1 MTGTIRTTTERE
13 AVTAP
18 LPDSASHATSARTMC
33 LFLAEYGVWL
43 LGSGATCIRLE
54 KNMRRI
60 AASTGMEVEITIMP
74 RHLHLTVWC
83 RNHRSV
89 FTTVATVKNCPI
101 SFNVNA
107 RLSTLS
113 WEIADGRISIAEAY
127 RRIDR
132 IVKEDRQNPWVLL
145 VLVAIANAAFCRLFG
160 GDFIAM
166 GVVAAAT
173 AAGYFM
179 KINLLRRH
187 VDARVMM
194 IICAFVSTVI
204 GATDY
209 LFSLGTTPMI
219 AVGTS
224 VLYLVP
230 GIPFLNS
237 FSDMLYRHYI
247 CAFSRFM
254 DAVVL
259 TGCLSIGLCLGM
271 WLMQIGMF

>member
-1 MTGTIRTTTERE
+1 MTGTIRNTIDCTTT
-13 AVTAP
+13 VTTDC
-18 LPDSASHATSARTMC
+18 DSARHATSARSMC

-54 KNMRRI
+54 KNMKRI
-60 AASTGMEVEITIMP
+60 AASADMEVEITIMP
-74 RHLHLTVWC
+74 RHLHLTVWSK
-83 RNHRSV
+83 NHRNI

-101 SFNVNA
+101 SFYVNS
-107 RLSTLS
+107 RLSTMS
-113 WEIADGRISIAEAY
+113 WEIADGRLSIADAY
-127 RRIDR
+127 RQIDSM
-132 IVKEDRQNPWVLL
+132 VKSDSQNPWILL
-145 VLVAIANAAFCRLFG
+145 LLVAIANAAFCRLFE

-166 GVVAAAT
+166 GVVAVAT
-173 AAGYFM
+173 ASGYFM
-179 KINLLRRH
+179 KINLLRHH
-187 VDARVMM
+187 VDVRVMM
-194 IICAFVSTVI
+194 ILCAFVSTVI

-209 LFSLGTTPMI
+209 LFSLGTTPMQ

-271 WLMQIGMF
+271 WLMRIGMF